1 MAASDLF
8 LNINLKIWISDS
20 CVNCS
25 WDPLAFLSV
34 FEVLG
39 LYRLLDRI
47 PVRKENRKKTALR
60 VKFSDWINRIK
71 IFAGLGGLL
80 GIPICAEAN
89 KSISFTHWTQS
100 REGWTLSR
108 PHPTTICLQLSCW
121 RKVMKYWVW
130 ATYLSNLA
138 QEQNRGLIIGCI
150 NWSPRKL

>member
-8 LNINLKIWISDS
+8 LNINLKLWISDS

-39 LYRLLDRI
+39 LYRLLI
-47 PVRKENRKKTALR
+47 EFQSGRKTEKKTALR

-71 IFAGLGGLL
+71 IFAGLGGLP

-108 PHPTTICLQLSCW
+108 PHPTAICLQLSCW
-121 RKVMKYWVW
+121 RKAMKYWVW

-150 NWSPRKL
+150 NWSLRKL